1 MSSIAIHLK
10 VKTRQPLFI
19 WLIASI
25 VIARELIPK
34 TVDGGATIKDT
45 LVSLCVQIF
54 EDAERTV
61 ADSKWR
67 HSTNSNTR
75 STRSFIAKYF
85 KPTRLSLKVTS

>member
-1 MSSIAIHLK
+1 MSSLAIHLK

-34 TVDGGATIKDT
+34 TVDSGATNKDT
-45 LVSLCVQIF
+45 LVSLCVQIP

-61 ADSKWR
+61 PDGK
-67 HSTNSNTR
+67 
-75 STRSFIAKYF
+75 
-85 KPTRLSLKVTS
+85 

>member
-25 VIARELIPK
+25 VIARKLIPK
-34 TVDGGATIKDT
+34 TVDSGATNKDT
-45 LVSLCVQIF
+45 LVSLCVQIP

-61 ADSKWR
+61 ADSK
-67 HSTNSNTR
+67 
-75 STRSFIAKYF
+75 
-85 KPTRLSLKVTS
+85 